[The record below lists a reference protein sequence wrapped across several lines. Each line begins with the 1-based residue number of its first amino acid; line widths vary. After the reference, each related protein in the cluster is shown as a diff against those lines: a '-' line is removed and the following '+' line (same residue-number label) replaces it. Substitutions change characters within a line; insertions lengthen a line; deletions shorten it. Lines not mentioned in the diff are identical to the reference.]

1 MIYSSMA
8 LHVARF
14 MFACG
19 AAALLAGCA
28 LAPGMHFDSSDAEM
42 EPAGGNA
49 AVKPVIKAITQQL
62 IDEERQLAE
71 SGKAQD
77 DLAELMEPAHQYRIG
92 VGDQLSIIV
101 WDHPELDMPVS
112 YVPGSSG
119 TASTTSSGPGGY
131 AVDSEGRIQFP
142 YAGDVKVEGLTE
154 SQARDLLVERLVSY
168 IKKPEVTL
176 RIVNYRSKR
185 VYVDGEVKQPGI
197 VQIDDIPLSL
207 PEAISR
213 AGGITSAGDQSR
225 VKITRSGKTYWVNLP
240 ELIAR
245 GGDPSRIML
254 KNGDMLRVSSSD
266 ESKVYVIGEVIK
278 PASVNMLNGHL
289 SLNQALGE
297 AGGINPATGD
307 GNLIYVI
314 RNANEAQP
322 VVYHLSA
329 RSPVMLGLADNFE
342 LKPKDVVY
350 VDSAP
355 IVRYNRIIG
364 LIIPT
369 TQEIVWVNR
378 GFK

>member
-1 MIYSSMA
+1 
-8 LHVARF
+8 
-14 MFACG
+14 
-19 AAALLAGCA
+19 
-28 LAPGMHFDSSDAEM
+28 
-42 EPAGGNA
+42 
-49 AVKPVIKAITQQL
+49 
-62 IDEERQLAE
+62 
-71 SGKAQD
+71 
-77 DLAELMEPAHQYRIG
+77 
-92 VGDQLSIIV
+92 
-101 WDHPELDMPVS
+101 
-112 YVPGSSG
+112 
-119 TASTTSSGPGGY
+119 
-131 AVDSEGRIQFP
+131 
-142 YAGDVKVEGLTE
+142 
-154 SQARDLLVERLVSY
+154 
-168 IKKPEVTL
+168 
-176 RIVNYRSKR
+176 VNYRSKR